1 MVRVDLSIICLVPIR
16 YFFKNKIMSSK
27 FIPKSRI
34 KAPVFNAE
42 WTSFLEKDDSN
53 YISFSS
59 RKQNEEEER
68 QYQEERNFLKL
79 EKERIE
85 AIPLNELTF
94 KDLYQ
99 FPFHQAKY
107 GDWVYD
113 LNSNFMFQFE
123 NVEKE
128 TRQKFIDIL
137 NNEITEYNRQDVT
150 GKDGDIF
157 IDGKHF
163 ITIRGW
169 GNLTGCGA
177 YNLDGDYAAKI
188 QDTLLEYIV
197 NKIKK

>member
-1 MVRVDLSIICLVPIR
+1 
-16 YFFKNKIMSSK
+16 MSSK

-34 KAPVFNAE
+34 KQPTFNAD
-42 WTSFLEKDDSN
+42 WSSFMEKDDSN
-53 YISFSS
+53 YITFSS
-59 RKQNEEEER
+59 RKEDLEEEKK
-68 QYQEERNFLKL
+68 YEEHMDFLKL

-85 AIPLNELTF
+85 AIPLGELTF

-107 GDWVYD
+107 GTWVYD
-113 LNSNFMFQFE
+113 LNSNFIFQFE
-123 NVEKE
+123 KVDKDSRE
-128 TRQKFIDIL
+128 KFIQIMNDEL
-137 NNEITEYNRQDVT
+137 TEYKRQDVT
-150 GKDGDIF
+150 SKDGDIF

-169 GNLTGCGA
+169 GNLTGGGA

-197 NKIKK
+197 EKIKK